1 MNQLLFNHYG
11 NPGGKKFSTIEFFDD
26 KIIFFRIFVGA
37 LYVDY
42 LFPYQAISQSEY

>member
-11 NPGGKKFSTIEFFDD
+11 NPGGGKFSTIEFFDD
-26 KIIFFRIFVGA
+26 KIIFFRIFGGA